1 MTELLSESQQKL
13 LELASKCSVWYEEEK
28 KKFPY
33 HINIIRELH
42 DNENAHSRILMQLLR
57 YKDGDRYPILESFI
71 HNMGTVGNIEPEI
84 DITTPQITNERERI
98 DGLIEEQHKYA
109 IIVENKIWGAADQN
123 NQIERY
129 VHAVIRHGI
138 PKEKIY
144 VIYLTS
150 DGSKEVS
157 DWSLTDKA
165 KGILQERFISMNYRY
180 HILPWLKEDIL
191 PNCKVKEEFLH
202 SAVHQYIDY
211 LEDINGLH
219 DYQKQAQ
226 KNTIKKIMKEMGI
239 QPDGG
244 VSTYYDLSKKLQ
256 DVNQLRDILSS
267 QLDDLASVVISKF
280 IDITK
285 DYFDQSN
292 NDFRCII
299 NPKFNSGWC
308 QVFDE
313 RWDSW
318 IHLEWIPIGR
328 DTFFEKSEY
337 TLVLHLEGSIG
348 KTFREMLSNNE
359 EFVKLPGY
367 TVKSGVTI
375 FKKVFTTKD
384 NVPFGFLSPDKQKE
398 FLYGV
403 YDDEEIQTVI
413 RIVFETFEE
422 LRKDSNS

>member
-13 LELASKCSVWYEEEK
+13 LELAGKCSVWYEEEK
-28 KKFPY
+28 KRFPY
-33 HINIIRELH
+33 HINIISELH

-71 HNMGTVGNIEPEI
+71 NTMGMVGKIEPEI
-84 DITTPQITNERERI
+84 EIVLPSITNERERI
-98 DGLIEEQHKYA
+98 DGLIEEPNKYA
-109 IIVENKIWGAADQN
+109 IIVENKIWGAADRN

-180 HILPWLKEDIL
+180 HILPWLKEDVL
-191 PNCKVKEEFLH
+191 PNCKVKEEFLY

-256 DVNQLRDILSS
+256 DINQLRDILSS
-267 QLDDLASVVISKF
+267 QLDNLVSVVIRNFTDFTEK
-280 IDITK
+280 
-285 DYFDQSN
+285 YFVQAN
-292 NDFRCII
+292 NDFQCEI
-299 NPKFNSGWC
+299 NEHFNDGWC
-308 QVFDE
+308 QVYDK

-318 IHLEWIPIGR
+318 IHLEWIPVGR
-328 DTFFEKSEY
+328 ETFFEKSEY

-348 KTFREMLSNNE
+348 KTFREMLSQNE
-359 EFVKLPGY
+359 EFVKLSGY
-367 TVKSGVTI
+367 TGSNGVTI
-375 FKKVFTTKD
+375 FEKVFTTKD
-384 NVPFGFLSPDKQKE
+384 NVPFGLLSPDKQKE